1 MHFKFKINENNEIV
15 NYQNRGMELEQEINE
30 TNAYYKDNNIA
41 LIYKKPIPIKIVKCI
56 NKKISEAY
64 FEEASTTDYCGV
76 YKGRYLDF
84 EAKETTS
91 STSFPLSNLKDNQ
104 IEHIKNVIKHKGIAF
119 LIVSFTDIEK
129 YYLLKGEDLILFIE
143 NAKRKSI
150 PLFYFKTHA
159 LEITRTLFPPL
170 DYLTVLEKIVE
181 F

>member
-1 MHFKFKINENNEIV
+1 M
-15 NYQNRGMELEQEINE
+15 
-30 TNAYYKDNNIA
+30 
-41 LIYKKPIPIKIVKCI
+41 
-56 NKKISEAY
+56 
-64 FEEASTTDYCGV
+64 
-76 YKGRYLDF
+76 
-84 EAKETTS
+84 
-91 STSFPLSNLKDNQ
+91 LSN
-104 IEHIKNVIKHKGIAF
+104 